1 MLDTR
6 LSRHEAAGAVVTLN
20 ELSIRRWELSPMS
33 ECAFERLDTLAVAD
47 AYCVGVVL
55 AAGLDTTL
63 VTCDAALSRSHGH
76 DVVI

>member
-47 AYCVGVVL
+47 ACCVVL

>member
-1 MLDTR
+1 
-6 LSRHEAAGAVVTLN
+6 
-20 ELSIRRWELSPMS
+20 MS

-47 AYCVGVVL
+47 ACCVVL